1 MGGLNFIFM
10 SQIEEILHTAYQ
22 ENLQEYVFNMLDTM
36 QYTHPHMEM
45 RDKVEI
51 AYMRVKNDINMDVYT
66 DIRMGGGGNMH

>member
-1 MGGLNFIFM
+1 M
-10 SQIEEILHTAYQ
+10 SQIEEILHKAYQ

-36 QYTHPHMEM
+36 RYTHPHMEM

-51 AYMRVKNDINMDVYT
+51 AYMHVKNDINMDVYT

>member
-1 MGGLNFIFM
+1 M

-36 QYTHPHMEM
+36 RYTHPNMEM